1 MNIKTYD
8 DINLKVTF
16 DTSEKGITKVEFY
29 NKDNKKIYSYLGNAY
44 ITRLDQNNFMIQKK
58 SKLIGNKEKECNDVT
73 FLYIKDNKNQIK
85 AAQSVGIQINPY
97 DITDDGELLSSNGN
111 LLLVDSEGNL
121 SLPDSV
127 NKVGY
132 GAFSNVEGLKT
143 IIIPGKYY
151 YYLYSY
157 DLGMIISSSYDYI
170 KYDEEKDIFHV
181 ENYIN
186 TKYGDITLFGTLTR
200 DGFLIDETL
209 YAPEINKAYCV
220 DSFNLRKYYEQIK
233 KDVEKRL
240 KRKERLKLY
249 KACEEEL
256 TLKRKLH

>member
-1 MNIKTYD
+1 
-8 DINLKVTF
+8 
-16 DTSEKGITKVEFY
+16 
-29 NKDNKKIYSYLGNAY
+29 
-44 ITRLDQNNFMIQKK
+44 MIQKK

-73 FLYIKDNKNQIK
+73 LLYIKDKNYQIEEYPLRENEDVIYSK
-85 AAQSVGIQINPY
+85 A
-97 DITDDGELLSSNGN
+97 LS
-111 LLLVDSEGNL
+111 
-121 SLPDSV
+121 
-127 NKVGY
+127 KI
-132 GAFSNVEGLKT
+132 KT

-186 TKYGDITLFGTLTR
+186 TKYGEITLFGTLTR

-240 KRKERLKLY
+240 KIKERQKLY
-249 KACEEEL
+249 KTCEEEL

>member
-1 MNIKTYD
+1 MNIKTFD
-8 DINLKVTF
+8 DINLKVIF

-73 FLYIKDNKNQIK
+73 FLYIKDKNYQIEEYPLRENEDVIYSI
-85 AAQSVGIQINPY
+85 A
-97 DITDDGELLSSNGN
+97 LS
-111 LLLVDSEGNL
+111 
-121 SLPDSV
+121 
-127 NKVGY
+127 KI
-132 GAFSNVEGLKT
+132 KT

-186 TKYGDITLFGTLTR
+186 TKYGGITLFGTLTR

>member
-1 MNIKTYD
+1 
-8 DINLKVTF
+8 
-16 DTSEKGITKVEFY
+16 
-29 NKDNKKIYSYLGNAY
+29 
-44 ITRLDQNNFMIQKK
+44 
-58 SKLIGNKEKECNDVT
+58 
-73 FLYIKDNKNQIK
+73 
-85 AAQSVGIQINPY
+85 
-97 DITDDGELLSSNGN
+97 
-111 LLLVDSEGNL
+111 
-121 SLPDSV
+121 
-127 NKVGY
+127 
-132 GAFSNVEGLKT
+132 
-143 IIIPGKYY
+143 
-151 YYLYSY
+151 
-157 DLGMIISSSYDYI
+157 MIISSSYDYI

>member
-8 DINLKVTF
+8 DINLKVIF

-29 NKDNKKIYSYLGNAY
+29 NKDDKKIYSYLGNAY
-44 ITRLDQNNFMIQKK
+44 ITRLDQNNFMIQRK
-58 SKLIGNKEKECNDVT
+58 SKLICNKEKKCNDVT
-73 FLYIKDNKNQIK
+73 FLYIRDNDYQIEEYPLRENEDVIYSI
-85 AAQSVGIQINPY
+85 A
-97 DITDDGELLSSNGN
+97 LS
-111 LLLVDSEGNL
+111 
-121 SLPDSV
+121 
-127 NKVGY
+127 KI
-132 GAFSNVEGLKT
+132 KT
-143 IIIPGKYY
+143 VIIPGKYY

-249 KACEEEL
+249 KTCEEEL